1 MNDELFPDFPEAARL
16 LAESVT
22 PVAPS
27 AGLKERLLSRVVQFE
42 DLKPAADIRRDEGE
56 WLATEI
62 DGVAI
67 KKLFTDTQK
76 RTATLLMRM
85 EPGVR
90 YPAHNHHGAEQ
101 CLVLK
106 GDVRWGDLV
115 YEEGDFLVMG
125 KGSHHPEITTVHGSL
140 LLLVSGGMEFVH
152 A

>member
-1 MNDELFPDFPEAARL
+1 MSEELFLELPEAVRL

-22 PVAPS
+22 PVSPPP
-27 AGLKERLLSRVVQFE
+27 GLKDRLLARVAQFE
-42 DLKPAADIRRDEGE
+42 QLKPAADVRRDEGDWVPAE
-56 WLATEI
+56 VPGIA
-62 DGVAI
+62 V
-67 KKLFTDTQK
+67 KQLFTDTHK
-76 RTATLLMRM
+76 RTATLLLRM
-85 EPGVR
+85 DAGAR

-125 KGSHHPEITTVHGSL
+125 KGSHHPEITTVHGNL